1 MRLDPLDHHL
11 LQVIICQEE
20 KAGVAE
26 PEPDSCGVR
35 YILYPAL
42 LSLSCLGLLATIIVY
57 SVLGEFHHLPGK
69 ILLCLCVTLLTA
81 KFLLVFDQVEF

>member
-1 MRLDPLDHHL
+1 M
-11 LQVIICQEE
+11 IICQEE
-20 KAGVAE
+20 KAGLLE

>member
-1 MRLDPLDHHL
+1 M
-11 LQVIICQEE
+11 IICQEE

-81 KFLLVFDQVEF
+81 KFLLVFDQVEFCHLTSTCSCS